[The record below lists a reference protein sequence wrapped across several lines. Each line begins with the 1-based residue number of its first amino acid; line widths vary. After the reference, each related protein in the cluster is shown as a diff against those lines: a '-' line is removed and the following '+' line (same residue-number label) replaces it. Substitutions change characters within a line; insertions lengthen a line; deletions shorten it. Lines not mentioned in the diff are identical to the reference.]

1 MNSNLQ
7 RLTIIAN
14 FSLLTRDYM
23 KNLTINS
30 RVILRVQQIGPFT
43 LAPNLGSPLQL
54 LYELER
60 WSCKQS
66 APGQKN

>member
-7 RLTIIAN
+7 SLTIIAS
-14 FSLLTRDYM
+14 FSFLTRDYM

-30 RVILRVQQIGPFT
+30 RVTLRVEQIGPFT

-60 WSCKQS
+60 WSCKES